1 MLLCTWHVKRSWLK
15 NLLAKVQSHEARL
28 HLFLDTL
35 SDIMMG
41 RGLDT
46 TVAED
51 PSVIA
56 AGTAASILLQQV
68 QQQLQDFCS
77 KWEQSEARFVAC
89 FREQWMSRAG
99 GS

>member
-1 MLLCTWHVKRSWLK
+1 
-15 NLLAKVQSHEARL
+15 
-28 HLFLDTL
+28 
-35 SDIMMG
+35 MMG

-51 PSVIA
+51 PSVIS
-56 AGTAASILLQQV
+56 AGTAASFLLQQV

-77 KWEQSEARFVAC
+77 KWEQSEARFVAY